1 MTKTRKRFK
10 AEFKAKVALEALKEL
25 KTLNVLSKEF
35 GVHPNQISLWKKELL
50 TRSGE
55 LFSTVKDRDKIRQ
68 QELIPLLYQ
77 EIGQLK
83 VELDWL
89 KKKVVI

>member
-10 AEFKAKVALEALKEL
+10 ASFKVKIALEALKEH
-25 KTLNVLSKEF
+25 KTLNQLSQEF
-35 GVHPNQISLWKKELL
+35 DVHPNQISRWKSELQ
-50 TRSGE
+50 TRAEE
-55 LFSTVKDRDKIRQ
+55 LFGRTADTEKVRNA
-68 QELIPLLYQ
+68 ELIPRLYQ

-89 KKKVVI
+89 KKKVKN

>member
-10 AEFKAKVALEALKEL
+10 AEFKSKVALAALQERQ
-25 KTLNVLSKEF
+25 TLNELSQEF
-35 GVHPNQISLWKKELL
+35 GVHPNQISLWKKELQS
-50 TRSGE
+50 RSKE
-55 LFSTVKDRDKIRQ
+55 LFRTAKDKEKVYN
-68 QELIPLLYQ
+68 QELIPKLYQ

-89 KKKVVI
+89 KKKVGS

>member
-1 MTKTRKRFK
+1 MINKRKRFK

-25 KTLNVLSKEF
+25 KTLNVLSKDF
-35 GVHPNQISLWKKELL
+35 GVHSNQISLWKKELL
-50 TRSGE
+50 TRSKE
-55 LFSTVKDRDKIRQ
+55 LFSTTKDRDKVRQ
-68 QELIPLLYQ
+68 EELIPRLYQ

-89 KKKVVI
+89 KKKVKD

>member
-10 AEFKAKVALEALKEL
+10 AEFKAKVALEAIKEL
-25 KTLNVLSKEF
+25 KTLNELSKEF
-35 GVHPNQISLWKKELL
+35 SVHPNQISLWKKELL

-55 LFSTVKDRDKIRQ
+55 LFSTTKDRDKARY
-68 QELIPLLYQ
+68 QELIPQLYQ

-89 KKKVVI
+89 KKKVGH

>member
-10 AEFKAKVALEALKEL
+10 ATFKAKVALEALKEL
-25 KTLNVLSKEF
+25 KTLNELSKEF

-50 TRSGE
+50 MRSQE
-55 LFSTVKDRDKIRQ
+55 MFSTRKDKDKARQ
-68 QELIPLLYQ
+68 EELIPKLYQ

-89 KKKVVI
+89 KKKVAN